1 MRPTEHLY
9 FRKIVGMDWL
19 LGHRSPG
26 QIQPNC
32 VAPWHAVDDEP
43 TIRHLFDREGER
55 LGALISRS
63 GEFFPNPAP
72 PLADT
77 LKFFAVPI

>member
-1 MRPTEHLY
+1 MKSMALVLAIPFWIRQEGYDRRAGLEHLY
-9 FRKIVGMDWL
+9 FRKIIGMDWL

-43 TIRHLFDREGER
+43 TIRHLFDREGR
-55 LGALISRS
+55 GW
-63 GEFFPNPAP
+63 GVDFPAG
-72 PLADT
+72 
-77 LKFFAVPI
+77 

>member
-1 MRPTEHLY
+1 MALVLAIPFWICQEGDDCRAGREHLY

-43 TIRHLFDREGER
+43 TIRHLSDREGER
-55 LGALISRS
+55 LGH
-63 GEFFPNPAP
+63 
-72 PLADT
+72 
-77 LKFFAVPI
+77 